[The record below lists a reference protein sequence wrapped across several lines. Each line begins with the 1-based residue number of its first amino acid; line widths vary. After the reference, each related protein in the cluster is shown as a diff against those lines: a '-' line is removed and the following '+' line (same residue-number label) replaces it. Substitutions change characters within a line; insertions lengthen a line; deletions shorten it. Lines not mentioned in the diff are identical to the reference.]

1 MSSVRFQKE
10 NMTLKVVSDMYK
22 PRGPVAL
29 LPFRAKEVL
38 VYVVDKHQNL
48 RGEHSALQVAV
59 DLRSKIVLLKAVFLV
74 AQWTRA

>member
-10 NMTLKVVSDMYK
+10 NMTLKGVSDMYQ

-29 LPFRAKEVL
+29 LPFRPKEVL

-48 RGEHSALQVAV
+48 
-59 DLRSKIVLLKAVFLV
+59 
-74 AQWTRA
+74 